1 MQSAAILHG
10 VLQTPN
16 VPSASRQKRRK
27 VTKRAA
33 TERQRLPAWPRGGV
47 RPRLAQYARTRL
59 WIARDMRAI
68 FGCWHPCRFT
78 PVPTPRGVVGAA
90 MSDDDKTSV

>member
-33 TERQRLPAWPRGGV
+33 TEKQLLPAWPRGV
-47 RPRLAQYARTRL
+47 IRPRLAQYARTRL
-59 WIARDMRAI
+59 WIAR
-68 FGCWHPCRFT
+68 GTH
-78 PVPTPRGVVGAA
+78 A
-90 MSDDDKTSV
+90 M